1 MGFFDDLNDY
11 MAKRDMNDR
20 IKGSKSYKLTMIA
33 AILVF
38 VMFLVMTIAAKS
50 NISIWTKLLEN
61 DSAAETTLTI
71 KEMGAL
77 FAMKYQV
84 TYAYTVDGKEYTGTQ
99 MLSQKEYD
107 KIAGITKQTVH
118 YDPENPSVSIF
129 RQALDTAKSQQGGM
143 IWATISMGFTALL
156 LFGLNLLRRK
166 DWVPAGFELVG
177 V

>member
-1 MGFFDDLNDY
+1 M
-11 MAKRDMNDR
+11 
-20 IKGSKSYKLTMIA
+20 
-33 AILVF
+33 
-38 VMFLVMTIAAKS
+38 
-50 NISIWTKLLEN
+50 
-61 DSAAETTLTI
+61 TI